1 MQVAALEPDAG
12 EGAVL
17 VTRARGRLC
26 ALPLPHVIE
35 TMRPLPVTPLAGAP
49 AFVRGLCV
57 IRGEPLPVVDL
68 AALLFG
74 AADDRPT
81 RFVTLRVGERR
92 VALATGEVIGV
103 RTLPA
108 SGAPLPPLL
117 SAGGGDLVAALA
129 RLDDALLLVLSGA
142 RLLPDAGWEPAGE
155 QP

>member
-1 MQVAALEPDAG
+1 MQVTAAEVDAG

-17 VTRARGRLC
+17 VARARGRLC
-26 ALPLPHVIE
+26 ALPLPQVVE

-74 AADDRPT
+74 PAEDEPT

-117 SAGGGDLVAALA
+117 AAGGDAVAALA
-129 RLDDALLLVLSGA
+129 RLDGALLLVLSGA
-142 RLLPDAGWEPAGE
+142 RLLPEAAWAAAGE
-155 QP
+155 RP